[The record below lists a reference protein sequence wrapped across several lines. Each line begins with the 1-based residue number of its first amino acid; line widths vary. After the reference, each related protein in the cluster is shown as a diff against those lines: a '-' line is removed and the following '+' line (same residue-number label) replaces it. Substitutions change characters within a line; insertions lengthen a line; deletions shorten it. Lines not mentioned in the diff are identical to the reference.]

1 MEKKGKTMKKV
12 RHIQSYFMLSLFLF
26 FIFTLVAAGLSQPMV
41 NTEPSPASKPGEER
55 VERAIEVIKEL
66 ASLKEEGIPA
76 RLLEKAQGIAI
87 IPGVVKAAWGIGG
100 QYGRGIVLVKR
111 EDGRWSNPLFI
122 QLIGGSLGWQIGVQK
137 ADIVLVFKNRQG
149 VENIASNKITLGAD
163 MSVSAGPVGRSAEA
177 STDLE
182 MEAEIYSY
190 SKSKGLFAGISLKG
204 GTLRV
209 DREANAGFYGADHK
223 ASSILYENVKAP
235 SVVEKLHF
243 ILKELSGSTKN

>member
-1 MEKKGKTMKKV
+1 MKKNPKN
-12 RHIQSYFMLSLFLF
+12 IFAINFTISLL
-26 FIFTLVAAGLSQPMV
+26 ILLMA
-41 NTEPSPASKPGEER
+41 SPVFPGQKQADSRPGEER
-55 VERAIEVIKEL
+55 VARAIEVIKDL

-76 RLLEKAQGIAI
+76 RLLEKAEGLAI
-87 IPGVVKAAWGIGG
+87 FPGVVKAAWGIGG
-100 QYGRGIVLVKR
+100 QYGRGIVMVRRK
-111 EDGRWSNPLFI
+111 DGQWSNPLFVD
-122 QLIGGSLGWQIGVQK
+122 LIGGSFGWQIGVQK

-209 DREANAGFYGADHK
+209 NQEANAGFYGASHNPSK
-223 ASSILYENVKAP
+223 ILYENIKTPVI
-235 SVVEKLHF
+235 VIRLHQT
-243 ILKELSGSTKN
+243 IEELSRTLKK

>member
-1 MEKKGKTMKKV
+1 MKNKANK
-12 RHIQSYFMLSLFLF
+12 IIPIFMMLVLLPALAGTLLA
-26 FIFTLVAAGLSQPMV
+26 FTEQE
-41 NTEPSPASKPGEER
+41 NSKSAPGEER
-55 VERAIEVIKEL
+55 VARAIEVIRDL

-76 RLLEKAQGIAI
+76 KLLEKAEGIAI
-87 IPGVVKAAWGIGG
+87 FPGVVKAAWGIGG

-111 EDGRWSNPLFI
+111 EDGSWSNPLFI
-122 QLIGGSLGWQIGVQK
+122 QLIGGSIGWQIGMQK
-137 ADIVLVFKNRQG
+137 ADIVLVFKNRRG

-177 STDLE
+177 STDIE

-209 DREANAGFYGADHK
+209 DREANAAFYGQSRS
-223 ASSILYENVKAP
+223 ASSILYDKF
-235 SVVEKLHF
+235 SVPEVVQKLHST
-243 ILKELSGSTKN
+243 LKELSHPQKN